1 MILVENLY
9 SKVYEIDILAEFSS
23 KHEVHKVFMS
33 VKHLINESQTWIKT
47 IYSDLQ
53 TPFIWKQLLNVLPKN
68 TA

>member
-1 MILVENLY
+1 VHESI
-9 SKVYEIDILAEFSS
+9 ILAEFCG

-53 TPFIWKQLLNVLPKN
+53 TPFVWKQLLNVLLKN